1 MNNERGK
8 QAVSTETSQYMRQSN
23 PGDII
28 VGGEGVFEKMKQ
40 PNKQAKEM
48 LRYFTEEEIS
58 VDSKREKGR
67 CILLVVRKN
76 GN

>member
-1 MNNERGK
+1 MKRGK

-40 PNKQAKEM
+40 PNKRAKEM
-48 LRYFTEEEIS
+48 LRYFTEEEIR
-58 VDSKREKGR
+58 VDSKRER
-67 CILLVVRKN
+67 TLHLVSGEKN